1 MKEIDFSDLPEIIN
15 GIVEGQQ
22 GRSLIALVGA
32 PASGKST
39 LAVDLARSLGPTTQV
54 VPMDG
59 FHHNNDVLDRM
70 NRRAFKGAP
79 DTFDGHGFLS
89 KIRALTEQDQ
99 VSLPGFD
106 RQNDC
111 TVPNVHRV
119 GPDTKIAIVEGNY
132 LLLNRAPWNE
142 LAQFWTTS
150 IYLDVPE
157 GTLTQRLLT
166 RWRDHGLDDDTA
178 RRKTFENDLPN
189 ARLVAKSSL
198 PAEYVIRG

>member
-1 MKEIDFSDLPEIIN
+1 MQEVTFSDLPDILKTAAEAQ
-15 GIVEGQQ
+15 EG
-22 GRSLIALVGA
+22 RALIALVGA

-39 LAVDLARSLGPTTQV
+39 LATELATSLGPIAQV

-59 FHHNNDVLDRM
+59 FHHNNDVLDRK

-89 KIRALTEQDQ
+89 KIRALTEHDH

-111 TVPNVHRV
+111 TVPNVHHV
-119 GPDTKIAIVEGNY
+119 GPKTKIAIVEGNY
-132 LLLNRAPWNE
+132 LLLNRAPWSE

-157 GTLTQRLLT
+157 GTLTQRLLE
-166 RWRDHGLDDDTA
+166 RWRSHGLDDDTA

-198 PAEYVIRG
+198 PSDYVIRG